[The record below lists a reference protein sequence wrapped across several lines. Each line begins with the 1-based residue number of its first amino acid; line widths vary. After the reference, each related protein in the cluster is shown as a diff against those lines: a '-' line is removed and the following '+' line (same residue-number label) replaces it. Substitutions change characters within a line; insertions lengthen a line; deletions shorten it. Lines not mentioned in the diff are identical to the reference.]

1 MKLLDKDITIEKASL
16 KHAASFCR
24 AAASVARERKYLATL
39 KGFGLEATKKFV
51 GMIEANDYAQFYALY
66 GGRVVGWCDI
76 IPKTQEGFRHVGVLG
91 MGVLKSYR
99 GKGLGKALMAR
110 VLRHAKEVNSLEIV
124 ELDVFESNS
133 NALKL
138 YESFGFLVEGR
149 KIMGRKIDGV
159 YDNVIIMAK
168 KL

>member
-16 KHAASFCR
+16 KYAASSCR
-24 AAASVARERKYLATL
+24 AVTSVARERKYLATL

-51 GMIEANDYAQFYALY
+51 GMVEANDYAQFYALD

-76 IPKTQEGFRHVGVLG
+76 VPKTQEGFSHVGVLG
-91 MGVLKSYR
+91 MGVLKAYR

-110 VLRHAKEVNSLEIV
+110 ALRHAKEVNSLEIV

-133 NALKL
+133 NAFKL

-149 KIMGRKIDGV
+149 KIKGRKIDGV

-168 KL
+168 EL

>member
-1 MKLLDKDITIEKASL
+1 MASADNDITIVKASM
-16 KHAASFCR
+16 KYAASFCR
-24 AAASVARERKYLATL
+24 AVASVARERKYLATL
-39 KGFGLEATKKFV
+39 TGFGLEATKKLV
-51 GMIEANDYAQFYALY
+51 KMIEENDYAQFYALS
-66 GGRVVGWCDI
+66 GERVIGWCDI
-76 IPKTQEGFRHVGVLG
+76 VPRSQEGFKHIGALG

-99 GKGLGKALMAR
+99 GKGLGKALMAEA
-110 VLRHAKEVNSLEIV
+110 LRHAKKVNSLEIV

-133 NALKL
+133 NAFKL

-149 KIMGRKIDGV
+149 KINGRKIDGV